1 MKRKLVIWALLFFGF
16 IFNANAQNM
25 HVAGFVVADNNY
37 SAGIPFASVKLLDP
51 KTNEILY
58 SNMTTIYGW
67 YDLGSI
73 QTGRLYKLVV
83 TSPISKKVTKLF
95 KPKYIKVE
103 SNATNATNVTQH
115 IAVPLNPGTQ
125 YLMPE
130 HIYKVV
136 DIRGSAKSLR
146 ELLNN
151 IPGVKYEDGYLVGND
166 GSNCILS
173 FDGDYVRSADYLES
187 VLDSTEFAYI
197 IEFEVYNIKDIE
209 GTIYDKVYNLVL
221 DQRIKKDHITTK
233 GLNLSVDNGWF
244 VE

>member
-1 MKRKLVIWALLFFGF
+1 MKRKLVTWTLLFFGF

-25 HVAGFVVADNNY
+25 HIAGFVVADNNY

-51 KTNEILY
+51 KTNETLY
-58 SNMTTIYGW
+58 SNITTIYGW

-95 KPKYIKVE
+95 KPQYIKVE
-103 SNATNATNVTQH
+103 GNTTNATQH
-115 IAVPLNPGTQ
+115 IAVPLNLGTQ

-130 HIYKVV
+130 HIYKVT
-136 DIRGSAKSLR
+136 DIRGSAKSFR

-151 IPGVKYEDGYLVGND
+151 IPGVKYEDGCLVGND

-173 FDGDYVRSADYLES
+173 FDGDYIRSEDDLES

-197 IEFEVYNIKDIE
+197 IEFEVYNLKDIE
-209 GTIYDKVYNLVL
+209 GSIYDKVYNLVL
-221 DQRIKKDHITTK
+221 DPRIKKDHITPK
-233 GLNLSVDNGWF
+233 GLNLSVDNDWF